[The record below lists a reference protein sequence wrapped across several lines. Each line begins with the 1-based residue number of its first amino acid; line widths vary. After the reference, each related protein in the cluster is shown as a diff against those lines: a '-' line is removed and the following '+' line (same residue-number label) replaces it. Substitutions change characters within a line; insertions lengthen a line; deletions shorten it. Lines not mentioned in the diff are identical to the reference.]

1 MLNADTNLRSLLSK
15 YDKARS
21 DDARSKIICQL
32 IQCDPEITMKLC
44 RTDSVAPAVR
54 RRFRA
59 AWIMAELG
67 YPKRLFLHERQKL
80 LQQMLASDESSAVRS
95 RAAHSLGVLG
105 TARALNVLKQ
115 YFADKDPHVRRE
127 VASYLGIS
135 KQIWASR
142 ILMRVACDPDENVRE
157 MAAFS
162 LGASNRR
169 LSSGMRKT
177 LFKLA
182 KDTNERVRHEA
193 IRALISKGE
202 TTAVD
207 LLLNELENYGV
218 DIELQGAV
226 QELRFLADGV

>member
-1 MLNADTNLRSLLSK
+1 MLNSDTNLRSLLSK

-67 YPKRLFLHERQKL
+67 YPKRPFLHERQKL
-80 LQQMLASDESSAVRS
+80 LQRMLAGDSSSAVRS

-115 YFADKDPHVRRE
+115 YFADKDAQVRRE
-127 VASYLGIS
+127 VASYLDKS
-135 KQIWASR
+135 RQTWASR
-142 ILMRVACDPDENVRE
+142 ILMKLARDPVGKVRE

-162 LGASNRR
+162 LGSGKRR
-169 LSSGMRKT
+169 LSHAMRKT

-182 KDTNERVRHEA
+182 KDTNEPVRHEA

-207 LLLNELENYGV
+207 LLLHELMKKGV
-218 DIELQGAV
+218 DMELQGAV
-226 QELRFLADGV
+226 QALRFLAEGV